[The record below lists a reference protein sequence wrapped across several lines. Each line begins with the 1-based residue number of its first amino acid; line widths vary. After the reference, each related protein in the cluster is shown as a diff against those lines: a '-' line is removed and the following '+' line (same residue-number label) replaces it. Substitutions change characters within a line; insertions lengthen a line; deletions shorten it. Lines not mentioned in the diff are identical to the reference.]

1 MYNYINV
8 IGWKMRLLYII
19 HIIYIGKKYTTYL
32 ISGIISVA
40 DIMQTITAKVQLA
53 WSECTYIRHFFK
65 VNIYMYSIVEQR

>member
-8 IGWKMRLLYII
+8 IGWKMRLLYI

-53 WSECTYIRHFFK
+53 WSECTYIRNFFK